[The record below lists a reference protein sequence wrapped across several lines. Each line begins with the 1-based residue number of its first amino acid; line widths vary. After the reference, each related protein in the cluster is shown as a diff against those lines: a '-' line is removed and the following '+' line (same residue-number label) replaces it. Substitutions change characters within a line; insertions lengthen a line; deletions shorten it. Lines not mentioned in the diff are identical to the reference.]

1 MSSASI
7 LRSRSRRAS
16 GSSDTGRLLIVNLET
31 PEGRLGR
38 GECVATEE
46 PRYSS
51 ETVETARGAILSFLL
66 PPVFRMRSVDPAAF
80 RVAVAPFRGNAMAKA
95 AVEGALWD
103 LAAQQHRRSLSHEL
117 GGRRTRI
124 EVGVSVGI
132 QPTVAGLVRR
142 VGRYLDEGYRLVK
155 LKVRPGWDARPVG
168 AVRREFPDLR
178 LWVDANQ
185 AYPPRSLDAIR
196 KWAERYEVEQV
207 EQPFPEHAFSAHARL
222 ARGAPF
228 KVCLDESI
236 VDPWSLEDALD
247 RGSLTSLNVKAGRVG
262 GLGIGLEMGKRA
274 ARARLPAWV
283 GGMLETVDRPGWE
296 RGPGLLLPVLLPR
309 GPLRQRP
316 VLCRRYRRARV
327 RPRSREHARGSPGPG
342 LGVSNRR
349 PQLPAPPP
357 PPGPPAGVKG
367 TYRASL

>member
-1 MSSASI
+1 MRVRSAQI
-7 LRSRSRRAS
+7 DELRLELAEPFETSFGVQRHR
-16 GSSDTGRLLIVNLET
+16 RLLIVNLET
-31 PEGRLGR
+31 SDGLIGR

-51 ETVETARGAILSFLL
+51 ETVETARWAILSFLL
-66 PPVFRMRSVDPAAF
+66 PKVFRMRSVDPAAF

-103 LAAQQHRRSLSHEL
+103 LSAQQHGRSLSHEL

-132 QPTVAGLVRR
+132 QPTVASLVRR
-142 VGRYLDEGYRLVK
+142 VGRYLDEGYRRVK

-196 KWAERYEVEQV
+196 GWAERYEVEQV

-228 KVCLDESI
+228 KVCLDESV

-283 GGMLETVDRPGWE
+283 GGMLETGIGRAGNVALASCSPFSFPGDLSASARYFTNDIAE
-296 RGPGLLLPVLLPR
+296 PAFVLGPESTLAVPR
-309 GPLRQRP
+309 
-316 VLCRRYRRARV
+316 V
-327 RPRSREHARGSPGPG
+327 PG
-342 LGVSNRR
+342 LGVTIV
-349 PQLPAPPP
+349 
-357 PPGPPAGVKG
+357 GP
-367 TYRASL
+367 TYRRHLRRRVLRRA